1 MGIVLP
7 AEDGGGSGARG
18 DLERGVGALK
28 RFQKRVTTLLTAFE
42 EGAAGKT
49 KVSAQTISPAS
60 LTSGGSK
67 EFAEA
72 YGLYTQYERV
82 HQSLVSLSQ
91 SLGDQIEMLNIA
103 VHASD
108 VGFDNVDE
116 DTRRRFAEIK
126 ARVEQRY
133 EAEEKRE
140 KQDDK
145 QGDKPQP
152 PSSHDNSAD
161 GGL

>member
-7 AEDGGGSGARG
+7 AEGGGGSGGTA

-28 RFQKRVTTLLTAFE
+28 RFQKRVTALLTEFE
-42 EGAAGKT
+42 GGAAGKT

-60 LTSGGSK
+60 LTNGGSK

-72 YGLYTQYERV
+72 HGLYNQYERV

-103 VHASD
+103 VHAAD

-116 DTRRRFAEIK
+116 DTRHRFAEIK
-126 ARVEQRY
+126 ARVDERR
-133 EAEEKRE
+133 AADEERE
-140 KQDDK
+140 KST
-145 QGDKPQP
+145 DKPQAP
-152 PSSHDNSAD
+152 KNNDTD
-161 GGL
+161 GGW